1 MTHIV
6 KLLDEMETA
15 MVPDHIG
22 WTLWQATQAWRR
34 DFVAG
39 MAAAGHGW
47 FAQGRGNLLVYIG
60 PDGIRQGDLAE
71 KAGLTKQ
78 AVQQFVDDLV
88 RDGIVMRAPDATDA
102 RARRVVLTDAGRA
115 AMRDADRIKLQIE
128 TRWRDRLGS
137 DAFDQMDALL
147 RQVISV

>member
-1 MTHIV
+1 
-6 KLLDEMETA
+6 

-34 DFVAG
+34 EFVAG

-47 FAQGRGNLLVYIG
+47 FAQARGNLLVYIG
-60 PDGIRQGDLAE
+60 PGGIRQGDLAD

-78 AVQQFVDDLV
+78 AVQQFVDELV
-88 RDGIVMRAPDATDA
+88 KDGIVMRTPDATDA
-102 RARRVVLTDAGRA
+102 RARRVVLTEAGQA

-128 TRWRDRLGS
+128 SRWRDRLGHE
-137 DAFDQMDALL
+137 AFSGLETIL
-147 RQVISV
+147 RRLIERAPG